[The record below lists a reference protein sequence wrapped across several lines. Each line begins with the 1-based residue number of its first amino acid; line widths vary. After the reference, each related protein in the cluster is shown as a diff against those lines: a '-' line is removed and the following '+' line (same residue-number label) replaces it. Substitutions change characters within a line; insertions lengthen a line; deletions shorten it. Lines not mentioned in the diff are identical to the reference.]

1 MIISAVVAMNSSL
14 LIGKDNDLPWKLKD
28 DLEHFKTYTLGKP
41 IIMGRKTY
49 ESIGRPLPDRLN
61 VVVSRTINEIDNLIT
76 VTSLKK
82 AINEARIY
90 CESHGQNEIVLIGG
104 AGIFKEGLEILNK
117 LVITWVDADDL
128 QGDVYFPRF
137 NINEWKET
145 DSKDFSCSA
154 DNQFDFTIK
163 EYLKL

>member
-1 MIISAVVAMNSSL
+1 MVISHLVAVSNNNV
-14 LIGKDNDLPWKLKD
+14 IGKDNDLPWKLKR
-28 DLEHFKTYTLGKP
+28 DLQHFKNYTTGKT
-41 IIMGRKTY
+41 IVMGRKTY

-137 NINEWKET
+137 NMNEWKET